1 MSTVDSN
8 GGSDGY
14 PERDTPTAL
23 AQGISASRP
32 PPYNARANQEE
43 YIVEVVILGQIIL
56 TGALIVGF
64 SVEVLLSSLAAA
76 K

>member
-1 MSTVDSN
+1 MSTVDAN

-32 PPYNARANQEE
+32 PLYNARANQEE
-43 YIVEVVILGQIIL
+43 YIVEIVILGQIIL